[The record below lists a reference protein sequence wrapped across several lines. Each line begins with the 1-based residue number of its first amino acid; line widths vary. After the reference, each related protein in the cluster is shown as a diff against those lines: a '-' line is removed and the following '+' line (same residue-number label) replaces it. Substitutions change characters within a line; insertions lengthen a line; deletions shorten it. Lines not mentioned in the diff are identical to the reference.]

1 MYRVQAMK
9 VLVLT
14 TTFPRWKEDATPT
27 FVYDLSQ
34 QLRKEGLDVVILAP
48 HHQGAKFEEEREG
61 LNVYR
66 FPYFYPTKYQRL
78 CYEGGVLANLKRS
91 WLARLQVPLLIL
103 FELLHALLIA
113 RREGISAIHSHWIVP
128 NGLVGAMIRTLRGVF
143 HLSTA
148 HAAGVFILGRLPFRT
163 SVSRFVFRHS
173 DAITAVS
180 SHVKRRFLELAS
192 LDSDPKAAE
201 KILVQPMGVDTKI
214 FEGLDMESLRREYSY
229 NEEFIILFVGR
240 FAEKKGIK
248 FLLESI
254 RILVSDSS
262 KARLLLAGTGPLERT
277 LKEKTESLNIGQHVT
292 FMGWVKRE
300 RLAELYLLSD
310 LVVVPSIVTSSGDT
324 EGMPTAIAEAM
335 AAGKPVV
342 ASDVGG
348 IRDVVVD
355 GYNGF
360 LVRAKD
366 PAGIAARV
374 SELMSNPQ
382 LREEIS
388 RHAALS
394 GKNYDWALVG
404 RRYADLLSGEEWKH

>member
-1 MYRVQAMK
+1 MLRVHTMK

-48 HHQGAKFEEEREG
+48 HHQGAKFEEEMEG
-61 LNVYR
+61 LQVYR

-128 NGLVGAMIRTLRGVF
+128 NGLVGAMIRALRGVF

-148 HAAGVFILGRLPFRT
+148 HAAGVLILDRLPFKT
-163 SVSRFVFRHS
+163 TVSRFVFRHS
-173 DAITAVS
+173 DAITADG
-180 SHVKRRFLELAS
+180 SHVRSRFLEMAA
-192 LDSDPKAAE
+192 LDSDPNAAK
-201 KILVQPMGVDTKI
+201 KILIQPMGVDNKV
-214 FEGLDMESLRREYSY
+214 FEGLDPESIRQKGLYDG
-229 NEEFIILFVGR
+229 EFIILFVGR

-248 FLLESI
+248 FLLESV
-254 RILVSDSS
+254 RILASDFSNT
-262 KARLLLAGTGPLERT
+262 RLLLAGAGPLENELRQQA
-277 LKEKTESLNIGQHVT
+277 EALNIEEHVT
-292 FMGWVKRE
+292 FMGWVTRD
-300 RLAELYLLSD
+300 RLPELYHLSD
-310 LVVVPSIVTSSGDT
+310 VVVVPSIVTSSGDT
-324 EGMPTAIAEAM
+324 EGMPTTIAEAM
-335 AAGKPVV
+335 ASGRPVI

-348 IRDVVVD
+348 IRDVVVH

-360 LVRAKD
+360 LVQAED
-366 PAGIAARV
+366 PVGIAARV
-374 SELMSNPQ
+374 SELIGNPC
-382 LREEIS
+382 LRDELS

-394 GKNYDWALVG
+394 ARDYDWAVVG
-404 RRYADLLSGEEWKH
+404 RRYADLLAGE